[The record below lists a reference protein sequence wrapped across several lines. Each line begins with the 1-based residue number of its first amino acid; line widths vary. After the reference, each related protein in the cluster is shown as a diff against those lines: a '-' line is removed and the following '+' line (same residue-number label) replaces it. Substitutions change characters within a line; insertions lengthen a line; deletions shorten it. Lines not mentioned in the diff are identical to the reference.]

1 MENSKK
7 SRQKLA
13 AEIDK
18 SLEELRKKKKKNKIN
33 LDIANQKVQ
42 DYGSSVYT
50 DFKNTN
56 SNACFESSQIMK

>member
-1 MENSKK
+1 VTDEAQEIEINDVNMENSKK

-33 LDIANQKVQ
+33 LDIAN
-42 DYGSSVYT
+42 
-50 DFKNTN
+50 
-56 SNACFESSQIMK
+56 